1 MDEDIFGAFVMGV
14 VFGTSILLGILAMN
28 DNFVTVETDKLTNTK
43 YIEYKDT
50 IYTLVPYKNITKE
63 K

>member
-1 MDEDIFGAFVMGV
+1 MDDDT
-14 VFGTSILLGILAMN
+14 FGTFILGMVIGAALLSGVLGMY

>member
-1 MDEDIFGAFVMGV
+1 MDDFNVFIAGVFVG
-14 VFGTSILLGILAMN
+14 GTILLGSLALQ
-28 DNFVTVETDKLTNTK
+28 DNLVTVETDKLTNTK